1 MTKSAIIRA
10 LNETQRFA
18 ERQKLLKELW
28 KIEREVELKDGR
40 RKQRV
45 ASSQSAVVSR

>member
-10 LNETQRFA
+10 LNETQQFA

-28 KIEREVELKDGR
+28 KIEREVELKDSR

-45 ASSQSAVVSR
+45 PIGPSAVVSQ